1 MTGYAIEVDRTNLRH
16 RTTTTVAPEPA
27 PGQAVARIDGF
38 ALTANNVTYAAFGEM
53 MGYWRFFPATD
64 AARGIIPVWGFGT
77 IERSRAEGLREGDR
91 FYGYW
96 PSATHA
102 LLTPGETK
110 PHGFSDESPH
120 RQGLAPVYN
129 AYVPARAGQD
139 EARTSLF
146 RPLFATGFLL
156 DATIGSAGGTVVAT
170 SASSKTALSMASALK
185 ARGVETVG
193 LTSAANLP
201 FVERTGLWSRVL
213 TYDDLGEL
221 AGVGRATLVDFAG
234 NPRLIAAIHAALPE
248 LAASWTVGATEWDA
262 DRNVDPSQLTGP
274 KPQLFFAPTAWGQAA
289 AAEGPAAFESR
300 LADALNA
307 FIAGSNDWLS
317 VSEGQGATA
326 YATALDALLDNRAD
340 PSSGYYLKP

>member
-1 MTGYAIEVDRTNLRH
+1 MTGYSIEVDRSNLRH
-16 RTTTTVAPEPA
+16 RTTAALAPEPA

-38 ALTANNVTYAAFGEM
+38 ALTSNNVTYAAFGEM
-53 MGYWRFFPATD
+53 MGYWRFFPASD
-64 AARGIIPVWGFGT
+64 PARGIIPVWGFGT
-77 IERSRAEGLREGDR
+77 IERSRAGSLREGDR

-102 LLTPGETK
+102 LLEPGDVK
-110 PHGFSDESPH
+110 AHGFSDQSPH
-120 RQGLAPVYN
+120 RQGLAPIYN
-129 AYVPARAGQD
+129 AYVPARPGQD

-156 DATIGSAGGTVVAT
+156 DATVGSAGGAVVAT

-185 ARGVETVG
+185 TRGVGTVG

-248 LAASWTVGATEWDA
+248 LTASWTVGATEWDA
-262 DRNVDPSQLTGP
+262 DRDVDPALLTGP
-274 KPQLFFAPTAWGQAA
+274 KPQLFFAPNAWADAA
-289 AAEGPAAFESR
+289 AGEGPAAFEAR
-300 LADALNA
+300 LTNALNA
-307 FIAGSNDWLS
+307 FITDSQHWLH
-317 VSEGQGATA
+317 VSESQGAAA
-326 YATALDALLDNRAD
+326 YTTALDALLDNRAD